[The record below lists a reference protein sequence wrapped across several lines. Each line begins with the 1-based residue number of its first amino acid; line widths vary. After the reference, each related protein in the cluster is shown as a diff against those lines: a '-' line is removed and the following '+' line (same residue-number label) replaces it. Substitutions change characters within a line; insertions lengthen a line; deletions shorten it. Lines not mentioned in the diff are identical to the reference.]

1 MNFNIRQYFSTKNST
16 FLLNMNKLFCG
27 VSMNYIDKNFYKLTN
42 EIKSLTQDELF
53 QKIKRNYLFLPE
65 HFKKI
70 FEDYFKRFTFW
81 GTLSQNLDDYTEI
94 QLKAKVLKTH
104 INDFIWLY
112 KKLEDYTS
120 KFLLYSIIRNWVY
133 YDFTSLKKSLSTQQY
148 HYFDLDIIPKCKNEV
163 FVDVGAYVGDT
174 TLDLINCYGEDCYKK
189 IFCYEITKNM
199 LPVLNKNLNSYNN
212 IVLRHAGLRDK
223 NSNIFLDE
231 NFQDVS
237 ANRTALKGSEK
248 VACVTLDDDVK
259 QQVSMIKMDIEGDE
273 LRALKGCKKHIM
285 KDKPKLL
292 ISIYHKNEHY
302 FQIARLINLY
312 NKNYKFYLR
321 NFGSELYPTEIVLY
335 AI

>member
-1 MNFNIRQYFSTKNST
+1 
-16 FLLNMNKLFCG
+16 MNKLFCG

-133 YDFTSLKKSLSTQQY
+133 YDFTSLKKSISTKKY